1 MRSKITVVGAGDVGA
16 TVAQHLAQRGYSDL
30 VLVDVQEGL
39 PQGKALDLDQAG
51 AVRGYDASVIG
62 GNDYEETGGSE
73 VVVITSG
80 LPRKPDMSR
89 EDLLQANREIVG
101 EVCRQV
107 AERSPDAVVIVVT
120 NPLDAMCHVALEAT
134 GFPRQRV
141 IGMAGILDSAR
152 LRAFLARELGVST
165 DEVTGLVLGGHGDT
179 MVPVLSTAQVA
190 GSPVRKLLAPER
202 LEEIVQRTR
211 DGGAEVIELLGSG
224 SAFYAP
230 AAAVV
235 EMVDAIL
242 LDRKRLLPC
251 TALCQ
256 GEYGINNLFVGV
268 PVRLGSGGVEAIVEI
283 ELEDEEREQLQR
295 SADSVR
301 QTVEALAEV

>member
-1 MRSKITVVGAGDVGA
+1 MKSKITVVGAGNVGA
-16 TVAQHLAQRGYSDL
+16 TVAQQLAARGYADL

-39 PQGKALDLDQAG
+39 PQGKALDLHQAG
-51 AVRGYDASVIG
+51 AVRGHDAWLIG
-62 GNDYEETGGSE
+62 ANDYEETGGSD

-80 LPRKPDMSR
+80 LARKPDMSR
-89 EDLLQANREIVG
+89 EDLLEANREIVG
-101 EVCRQV
+101 EVCREV

-120 NPLDAMCHVALEAT
+120 NPLDAMCHVALETT

-165 DEVTGLVLGGHGDT
+165 ADVSALVLGGHGDT
-179 MVPVLSTAQVA
+179 MVPVLSSARVA
-190 GSPVRKLLAPER
+190 GSPVRRLLAPER

-211 DGGAEVIELLGSG
+211 DGGAEVVELLGSG

-235 EMVDAIL
+235 EMADAIL
-242 LDRKRLLPC
+242 LDRKRLLAC
-251 TALCQ
+251 TILCQ
-256 GEYGINNLFVGV
+256 GEYGVDNLFVGV
-268 PVRLGSGGVEAIVEI
+268 PVRLGRGGVEAIVEI
-283 ELEDEEREQLQR
+283 ELDDQEREQLQR

-301 QTVEALAEV
+301 RTVEALADV

>member
-1 MRSKITVVGAGDVGA
+1 MRSKITVVGAGNVGA
-16 TVAQHLAQRGYSDL
+16 TTAHQLAQRGYAEL

-51 AVRGYDASVIG
+51 AVRGHDASVIG
-62 GNDYEETGGSE
+62 ANDYEETSGSD

-80 LPRKPDMSR
+80 LARKPDMSR
-89 EDLLQANREIVG
+89 EDLLEANREIVG
-101 EVCRQV
+101 EVCRPV

-120 NPLDAMCHVALEAT
+120 NPLDAMCHVALQTT

-165 DEVTGLVLGGHGDT
+165 AEVSALVLGGHGDA
-179 MVPVLSTAQVA
+179 MVPVLSSAQVA
-190 GSPVRKLLAPER
+190 GSPVRRLLPAER
-202 LEEIVQRTR
+202 LQEVVRRTR
-211 DGGAEVIELLGSG
+211 DGGAEVVELLGSG

-235 EMVDAIL
+235 EMADAIL
-242 LDRKRLLPC
+242 LDRKRLLAC

-256 GEYGINNLFVGV
+256 GEYGIDNLFVGV
-268 PVRLGSGGVEAIVEI
+268 PVRLGREGVEAIVEV
-283 ELEDEEREQLQR
+283 ELEDDEREQLHR

-301 QTVEALAEV
+301 RSVEALADL

>member
-1 MRSKITVVGAGDVGA
+1 MRSKITVVGAGNVGA
-16 TVAQHLAQRGYSDL
+16 TVAQHLAQRGYADL

-39 PQGKALDLDQAG
+39 PQGKALDLGQAG
-51 AVRGYDASVIG
+51 AVRGRDASVIG
-62 GNDYEETGGSE
+62 ANDYEETGGSD

-80 LPRKPDMSR
+80 LARKPDMSR
-89 EDLLQANREIVG
+89 EDLLAANREIVG
-101 EVCRQV
+101 EVCREV

-120 NPLDAMCHVALEAT
+120 NPLDAMCHVALETT
-134 GFPRQRV
+134 GFSRQRV

-165 DEVTGLVLGGHGDT
+165 AEVSALVLGGHGDT
-179 MVPVLSTAQVA
+179 MVPVLSSAQVA
-190 GSPVRKLLAPER
+190 GSPVRRLLASER

-235 EMVDAIL
+235 EMADAML

-256 GEYGINNLFVGV
+256 GEYGIENLFVGV
-268 PVRLGSGGVEAIVEI
+268 PVRLGRAGVETIVEI
-283 ELEDEEREQLQR
+283 ELEDDEREQLHR

-301 QTVEALAEV
+301 QTVEALADV

>member
-16 TVAQHLAQRGYSDL
+16 TVAQHLAQRGYADL

-39 PQGKALDLDQAG
+39 PQGKALDLGQAG
-51 AVRGYDASVIG
+51 AVRGCDASVIG
-62 GNDYEETGGSE
+62 DNDYEETGGSE

-152 LRAFLARELGVST
+152 LRAFLARELEVST
-165 DEVTGLVLGGHGDT
+165 AEVTGLVLGGHGDT

-190 GSPVRKLLAPER
+190 GNPVRRLLAPER

-230 AAAVV
+230 AAAVG

-301 QTVEALAEV
+301 QAVEALAEV

>member
-101 EVCRQV
+101 GVCRQV

-165 DEVTGLVLGGHGDT
+165 DEVTVLVLGGHGDT
-179 MVPVLSTAQVA
+179 MVPVLSTAQVG

-301 QTVEALAEV
+301 QTVEALPEV

>member
-1 MRSKITVVGAGDVGA
+1 
-16 TVAQHLAQRGYSDL
+16 
-30 VLVDVQEGL
+30 
-39 PQGKALDLDQAG
+39 
-51 AVRGYDASVIG
+51 VRGYDASVIG

-101 EVCRQV
+101 GVCRQV

-179 MVPVLSTAQVA
+179 MVPVLSTAQVG

-202 LEEIVQRTR
+202 LEEIVQRAR

-283 ELEDEEREQLQR
+283 ELEDEESEQLQR

>member
-1 MRSKITVVGAGDVGA
+1 MRNKITVVGAGNVGA
-16 TVAQHLAQRGYSDL
+16 TIAHELAQRDYADL

-39 PQGKALDLDQAG
+39 PEGKALDLAQAG
-51 AVRGYDASVIG
+51 AVSGYDTTLAG
-62 GNDYEETGGSE
+62 ANDYEETGGSDII
-73 VVVITSG
+73 VITSG

-89 EDLLQANREIVG
+89 EELLEANREIVG
-101 EVCRQV
+101 DVCRQV
-107 AERSPDAVVIVVT
+107 AERSPDAVVVVVT
-120 NPLDAMCHVALEAT
+120 NPLDAMCHVALQAT

-152 LRAFLARELGVST
+152 LRTFLAAEVGVST
-165 DEVTGLVLGGHGDT
+165 AEVSGLVLGGHGDT
-179 MVPVLSTAQVA
+179 MVPVLSSAHVA
-190 GSPVRKLLAPER
+190 GTPIRRLIAAER

-211 DGGAEVIELLGSG
+211 DGGAEVVELLGSG

-235 EMVDAIL
+235 EMVDAVL

-268 PVRLGSGGVEAIVEI
+268 PVKLGMEGVEEIVEI
-283 ELEDEEREQLQR
+283 ELEEDERDQLRR

-301 QTVEALAEV
+301 QVVEALASA

>member
-1 MRSKITVVGAGDVGA
+1 
-16 TVAQHLAQRGYSDL
+16 
-30 VLVDVQEGL
+30 
-39 PQGKALDLDQAG
+39 
-51 AVRGYDASVIG
+51 
-62 GNDYEETGGSE
+62 
-73 VVVITSG
+73 
-80 LPRKPDMSR
+80 
-89 EDLLQANREIVG
+89 
-101 EVCRQV
+101 
-107 AERSPDAVVIVVT
+107 
-120 NPLDAMCHVALEAT
+120 
-134 GFPRQRV
+134 
-141 IGMAGILDSAR
+141 
-152 LRAFLARELGVST
+152 
-165 DEVTGLVLGGHGDT
+165 

-211 DGGAEVIELLGSG
+211 DGGAEVIELGSG

>member
-1 MRSKITVVGAGDVGA
+1 MRSKITVVGAGKVGA
-16 TVAQHLAQRGYSDL
+16 TIAQQLAQRDYADL

-39 PQGKALDLDQAG
+39 PQGKALDLQQAG
-51 AVRGYDASVIG
+51 AVSRYDTILTGA
-62 GNDYEETGGSE
+62 NDYQDTGGSD
-73 VVVITSG
+73 VVVMTSG

-89 EDLLQANREIVG
+89 EDLLEANREIVG
-101 EVCRQV
+101 DVSRQV
-107 AERSPDAVVIVVT
+107 AERSPDTVVIVVT

-152 LRAFLARELGVST
+152 LRTFLARELGVST
-165 DEVTGLVLGGHGDT
+165 AEVSGLVLGGHGDT
-179 MVPVLSTAQVA
+179 MVPVLSSAHVA
-190 GSPVRKLLAPER
+190 GAPVRSLIAAER

-211 DGGAEVIELLGSG
+211 DGGAEVVELLGSG

-242 LDRKRLLPC
+242 LDRKRLLAC

-256 GEYGINNLFVGV
+256 GEYRIDNLFVGV
-268 PVRLGSGGVEAIVEI
+268 PVKLGKGGVEEIVEI
-283 ELEDEEREQLQR
+283 ELGDDEREQLRR

-301 QTVEALAEV
+301 QVVEALAGV